1 MARLLRL
8 SWVLFCLCLIPL
20 AGCSDGGTFSQEGIR
35 VTGVTLEERPGGA
48 RILRGTVENRSDK
61 DLSIVQIQFS
71 LYDADN
77 RRVDAMGVVVR
88 SVPAGGQASFR
99 EAVQS
104 DFDIRGVKPR
114 AVLIP

>member
-1 MARLLRL
+1 MLRHIGIVLGLLL
-8 SWVLFCLCLIPL
+8 LL
-20 AGCSDGGTFSQEGIR
+20 ATGCADDGTFSQEGIR

-48 RILRGTVENRSDK
+48 RILRGKVENRSDE

-77 RRVDAMGVVVR
+77 RRVDSMGIVVR
-88 SVPAGGQASFR
+88 SIPANGEVSFR

>member
-1 MARLLRL
+1 MLRYTGLVLGLILLL
-8 SWVLFCLCLIPL
+8 S
-20 AGCSDGGTFSQEGIR
+20 AGCTDDGTFSQEGIR

-48 RILRGTVENRSDK
+48 RILRGTVQNRSDRE
-61 DLSIVQIQFS
+61 LSIVQIQFS

-88 SVPAGGQASFR
+88 SIPAGGEASFR